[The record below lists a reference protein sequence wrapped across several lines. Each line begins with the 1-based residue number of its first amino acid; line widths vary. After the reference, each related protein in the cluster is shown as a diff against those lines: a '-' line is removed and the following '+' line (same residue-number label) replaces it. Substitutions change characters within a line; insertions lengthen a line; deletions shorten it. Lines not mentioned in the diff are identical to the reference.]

1 MKVFFYILWHFLPFL
16 SCEIYIQKKCIKYI
30 CIFNKL
36 FKKSYIYHLDEE
48 TIPKR
53 YKLALSYFWTLF
65 SFSFNLKPKEKYQIV
80 QWIFVYSSPRLM
92 IVNILPRFLY
102 ITVDGSRYIF
112 YLLNHLKISSWH
124 WFLILYEQTY
134 TMHVI
139 FSLLYFIIM
148 KFVKLIHVVARALIC
163 SFYITVFYSIVFTY

>member
-1 MKVFFYILWHFLPFL
+1 M
-16 SCEIYIQKKCIKYI
+16 
-30 CIFNKL
+30 
-36 FKKSYIYHLDEE
+36 
-48 TIPKR
+48 
-53 YKLALSYFWTLF
+53 SYFWTLF

-92 IVNILPRFLY
+92 IVNIFPRFLY

-124 WFLILYEQTY
+124 WFWILYEQTY

-148 KFVKLIHVVARALIC
+148 KFVKLIDHIC
-163 SFYITVFYSIVFTY
+163 SHWLKHVINPHLTSEGQEPTVLLCAQKEEEICEDASEDCSREH